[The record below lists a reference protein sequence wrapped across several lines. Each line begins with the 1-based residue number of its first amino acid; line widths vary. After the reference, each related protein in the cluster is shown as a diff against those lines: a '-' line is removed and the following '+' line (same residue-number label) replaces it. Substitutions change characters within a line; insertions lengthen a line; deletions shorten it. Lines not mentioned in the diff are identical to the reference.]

1 MIYEFNISTGD
12 ITVSGC
18 NSVELQT
25 NSFNKFNVDSVG
37 SAGDFFYDRSIATG
51 QSDIMLS
58 VNGMA
63 YAQEVPSQTQSTNE
77 LIFQVKTGD
86 FFVKGTGVLISNSES
101 ATLNFTDTNSKNA
114 TSQISYNVGS
124 AGTFIAT
131 GDLGTSLKDSIDG
144 SLGADTPFSSMD
156 YFLNGQKVYSGLGVG
171 VEDGTLTTPLYDS
184 SSESNGVVTSNN
196 KDNFKYVAYKKR
208 PRTDS
213 VTGLNFDLYGHSFI
227 KGRTNF
233 YINGILQY
241 KSNYIETYTGV
252 TMLRSGV
259 NCVISGEFPKNLDG
273 DNLVLW
279 KKKQYLN

>member
-1 MIYEFNISTGD
+1 
-12 ITVSGC
+12 
-18 NSVELQT
+18 
-25 NSFNKFNVDSVG
+25 
-37 SAGDFFYDRSIATG
+37 
-51 QSDIMLS
+51 
-58 VNGMA
+58 
-63 YAQEVPSQTQSTNE
+63 
-77 LIFQVKTGD
+77 
-86 FFVKGTGVLISNSES
+86 
-101 ATLNFTDTNSKNA
+101 
-114 TSQISYNVGS
+114 
-124 AGTFIAT
+124 
-131 GDLGTSLKDSIDG
+131 
-144 SLGADTPFSSMD
+144 MD

-259 NCVISGEFPKNLDG
+259 NCIISGEFPKNLDG
-273 DNLVLW
+273 DNLVL
-279 KKKQYLN
+279 